1 LRPCALAP
9 LRPCAPSFP
18 PSPCCVTWSATQ
30 RVANAVMEQ
39 GKGVAALTILWPVM
53 SMAVLM
59 AHLEGWQYVARRHT
73 HSLA

>member
-1 LRPCALAP
+1 
-9 LRPCAPSFP
+9 
-18 PSPCCVTWSATQ
+18 
-30 RVANAVMEQ
+30 VANAVMEQ